1 MMYAKTGW
9 WRRTGRGRR
18 ATTVLELALV
28 LPIVLVFILGSID
41 FAEVMYA
48 YGTVSEAARTG
59 ARYAMVHGAMASSP
73 VGPAANDATVE
84 SVVRS
89 NALALNPSALTVT
102 SSWGAGDN
110 NVTSPVT
117 VTATYTCNF
126 SVGKLVGL
134 GTINVSGSTTMM
146 IAH

>member
-1 MMYAKTGW
+1 M
-9 WRRTGRGRR
+9 
-18 ATTVLELALV
+18 ELAMV

-41 FAEVMYA
+41 FAEAMYA

-59 ARYAMVHGAMASSP
+59 ARYAMVHGSMASSP

-102 SSWGAGDN
+102 
-110 NVTSPVT
+110 
-117 VTATYTCNF
+117 
-126 SVGKLVGL
+126 
-134 GTINVSGSTTMM
+134 
-146 IAH
+146 